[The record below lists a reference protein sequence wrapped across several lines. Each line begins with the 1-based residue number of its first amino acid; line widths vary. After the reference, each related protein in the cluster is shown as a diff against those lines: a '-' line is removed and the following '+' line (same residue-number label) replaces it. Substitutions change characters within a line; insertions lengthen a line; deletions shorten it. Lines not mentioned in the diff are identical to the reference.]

1 MGEGGKPVFLG
12 RVSEQFCSALEDAS
26 LCPSIYRE
34 PQNMRKEVRKMLD
47 LIDEFALL
55 NDQNSADLMAL
66 LTCLRSNDTDVY
78 DEFKHQT
85 VMSLRA
91 IMFPRCYA
99 HFKYSYSAVKVGAE
113 RFLGMDNPIS
123 LDPE

>member
-1 MGEGGKPVFLG
+1 
-12 RVSEQFCSALEDAS
+12 
-26 LCPSIYRE
+26 
-34 PQNMRKEVRKMLD
+34 MRKEVRKMLD
-47 LIDEFALL
+47 LIDEFALR

-123 LDPE
+123 LDPETMTGNEHFDNHFRIAVSAIKAPEE